1 MKSVFLISLL
11 VIASVASAQSL
22 NEILGYKPTD
32 KLLIIN
38 ADDAGNSHAANVA
51 IMDMFDKGGITSSTI
66 MVPCSWVPE
75 IAAYA
80 KTKGELGAHLTHT
93 SEWQKGRRPLTAGV
107 DLGDPRSRVPEITA
121 YAKTKGE
128 FGVHLTHTSEW
139 QKCRWRPLT
148 AGAGLADPQGYLW
161 PEEPDVYA
169 HATAQVAGEEARA
182 QIERA
187 MAAGVDVTHID
198 SHMGTMQLKEDYAL
212 QYLSLAKEFRLP
224 VRMGPAEMMASPSYK
239 PIVDKAR
246 EMGLLFP
253 DDLVYNPFPR
263 WARKEGESHDDY
275 WRRMLRSLRPGVTEI
290 YIHPAMPTD
299 EIKAM
304 TGSWPERAADHEF
317 FANDPSLRQIVKEQG
332 IILIGYRVMRE
343 AQRAR
348 MPK

>member
-80 KTKGELGAHLTHT
+80 KTKGE
-93 SEWQKGRRPLTAGV
+93 
-107 DLGDPRSRVPEITA
+107 
-121 YAKTKGE
+121 

-169 HATAQVAGEEARA
+169 HATAQAAGEEARA

-224 VRMGPAEMMASPSYK
+224 VRMGPAEMMATPSYK

-317 FANDPSLRQIVKEQG
+317 FANDPSFRQIVKEQG